1 MRNLVVVEVREPDR
15 QEPGCQSATQK
26 SATTSFRA
34 CASNAPINGVLHLI
48 LDAPG
53 LNSVGPQMHRDL
65 ADIWPAIGRDPDVRA
80 VLVRGEGKAF
90 SSGGSFD
97 LIDETIGE
105 FDDRMRIMR
114 EARDLVLNMVNF
126 DKPVIS
132 AIHGVAV
139 GAGLVVA
146 LLADVSV
153 AGRNAKI
160 IDGHTK
166 LGVAAG
172 DHAAICWPLLVG
184 MAKAKYYLL
193 TCEPLNGAEAERIG
207 LVSLCVDDDEVLA
220 TATGIADDLAH
231 GAQAAIRFT
240 KHSLNHWYRMFAP
253 AFETS
258 LGLEFLGFGG
268 PDVREGLAA
277 HREKRTARFPARLT
291 RPGARRSPANR
302 RACDRLSAD
311 GSSVRCCDPPATM
324 RCGATNSSGARD
336 LEARHAS
343 RAGAGRGGAPPMT
356 TTAEPVPFRDA
367 VAAMSGASVRSE
379 IELGPIRP
387 PQRLAPYSYALGAEV
402 KRPEL
407 DIVPERSDG
416 DAFGRLILLYD
427 PDGADAWD
435 GTMRLVAYIQAD
447 LDSSEAVD
455 PLLPEV
461 AWSWLVEALDA
472 RAEQVTALGGTVT
485 ATSSVRYGDISGPP
499 RAHQLGAA
507 GVVDGADPG
516 HRHPRRSVLRGAR
529 TRRGPA
535 TGRGN
540 RPGHAVPRLT

>member
-1 MRNLVVVEVREPDR
+1 MPVRHPSVNYDEFPSLR
-15 QEPGCQSATQK
+15 IESGE
-26 SATTSFRA
+26 
-34 CASNAPINGVLHLI
+34 NGVLHLI

-97 LIDETIGE
+97 LLDETMGE
-105 FDDRMRIMR
+105 FSDRLRVMR

-132 AIHGVAV
+132 AIHGAAV

-153 AGRNAKI
+153 AGRSAKI

-193 TCEPLNGAEAERIG
+193 TCEPLSGEEAERIG
-207 LVSLCVDDDEVLA
+207 LVSICVDDDEVLG
-220 TATGIADDLAH
+220 TATRIARDLAQ
-231 GAQAAIRFT
+231 GAQSAIRFT

-277 HREKRTARFPARLT
+277 HREKRPARF
-291 RPGARRSPANR
+291 SAN
-302 RACDRLSAD
+302 AD
-311 GSSVRCCDPPATM
+311 
-324 RCGATNSSGARD
+324 
-336 LEARHAS
+336 
-343 RAGAGRGGAPPMT
+343 
-356 TTAEPVPFRDA
+356 
-367 VAAMSGASVRSE
+367 
-379 IELGPIRP
+379 
-387 PQRLAPYSYALGAEV
+387 
-402 KRPEL
+402 
-407 DIVPERSDG
+407 
-416 DAFGRLILLYD
+416 
-427 PDGADAWD
+427 
-435 GTMRLVAYIQAD
+435 
-447 LDSSEAVD
+447 
-455 PLLPEV
+455 
-461 AWSWLVEALDA
+461 
-472 RAEQVTALGGTVT
+472 
-485 ATSSVRYGDISGPP
+485 
-499 RAHQLGAA
+499 
-507 GVVDGADPG
+507 
-516 HRHPRRSVLRGAR
+516 
-529 TRRGPA
+529 
-535 TGRGN
+535 
-540 RPGHAVPRLT
+540 